1 MKFGGTIWEKPLVSF
16 FKYNVDATMFSQFH
30 IVRVRLVLRNELGC
44 FVCCRV
50 IFLPNLV
57 LIREWESI
65 GLMEAL
71 SWIEEYLNVIFE

>member
-30 IVRVRLVLRNELGC
+30 IVRVRLVLRNE
-44 FVCCRV
+44 VCC
-50 IFLPNLV
+50 FLPNLV